1 MLRTWR
7 HPWPSKTRIRFVR
20 KFCWLCLSFDHLA
33 AILLLLS
40 SSASSLTVYC
50 KTSQPSSLLPPLPL
64 FGLFY
69 LIIEPQW
76 SFQNMSDNFLLLL
89 KEGLPDSLTITFS
102 PFTDLKGH
110 SLHPSPCT
118 PMPCPALS
126 LISLTFICS
135 VLGTLASCYSCNMPS
150 MLPHWSLCICCFLC
164 LEFFSP
170 SFSSTISHL
179 NFLLKCYFLYEV
191 LPPYWKW
198 QPIATD
204 PIYHAFTEFLSP
216 ASILLKILIY
226 YVCCLVSDSSC

>member
-40 SSASSLTVYC
+40 SSASSLTVCC
-50 KTSQPSSLLPPLPL
+50 KASQPSSLLPTLPL

-76 SFQNMSDNFLLLL
+76 SFQNMSDNFPLLL
-89 KEGLPDSLTITFS
+89 KEGLPDSLAITFS

-110 SLHPSPCT
+110 YLHPSPRT

-126 LISLTFICS
+126 LISLTFTCS
-135 VLGTLASCYSCNMPS
+135 VLGTLASCYSCNTPG
-150 MLPHWSLCICCFLC
+150 MLSHWSLCICCFLC
-164 LEFFSP
+164 LEFFPPFFFKYNLPLELFAEMLLLLWSLA
-170 SFSSTISHL
+170 T
-179 NFLLKCYFLYEV
+179 LLKMATHCHWPHISCFYRV
-191 LPPYWKW
+191 L
-198 QPIATD
+198 IT
-204 PIYHAFTEFLSP
+204 
-216 ASILLKILIY
+216 
-226 YVCCLVSDSSC
+226 C